1 MTSRKSVTLRG
12 RHGVTALI
20 AMLFLMLITT
30 LTLAMFHVAAGNVQ
44 TSANFSDLTKA
55 QEAAESGLRWTSY
68 RFNLMARPR
77 EMAGT
82 ITPAIAS
89 AIWNKTDGFR
99 DRLAAN
105 IALTRDLGNAPV
117 GVTAGGDTVT
127 ITTAVPTDFQGATFP
142 AVIRQL
148 GPTDGTDARF
158 LRVVSTGR
166 YRKATR
172 SVSMDFEIE
181 KRAKFAIIGKVPI
194 QLG

>member
-117 GVTAGGDTVT
+117 GVTAGASAPEVLVQGVIARIAQTYDVTVEEPDVARET
-127 ITTAVPTDFQGATFP
+127 VSFKLPRAVAG
-142 AVIRQL
+142 
-148 GPTDGTDARF
+148 
-158 LRVVSTGR
+158 
-166 YRKATR
+166 
-172 SVSMDFEIE
+172 
-181 KRAKFAIIGKVPI
+181 
-194 QLG
+194 